1 MNQEPTLLD
10 RTVQIP
16 KPFLGNASIKKNFLR
31 KWGGGSTLS
40 ATKIV
45 SFVKEKKMQN
55 VLKSKIC
62 IFEGFRVILIFS
74 LKSYVLDHSEST
86 DMHIE
91 ELCKHVRNFF
101 IIFLFTSSSLAILL

>member
-1 MNQEPTLLD
+1 
-10 RTVQIP
+10 
-16 KPFLGNASIKKNFLR
+16 
-31 KWGGGSTLS
+31 
-40 ATKIV
+40 
-45 SFVKEKKMQN
+45 MQN

-62 IFEGFRVILIFS
+62 IFEGFRVILIFY

-101 IIFLFTSSSLAILL
+101 YYFLIFVFQFANSSLINSPTQDAEGHSGPTGDGHKDSKH

>member
-1 MNQEPTLLD
+1 
-10 RTVQIP
+10 
-16 KPFLGNASIKKNFLR
+16 
-31 KWGGGSTLS
+31 
-40 ATKIV
+40 
-45 SFVKEKKMQN
+45 MQN

-62 IFEGFRVILIFS
+62 ICEGFRVILIFS